1 MNRDFDQL
9 VADFLAG
16 YWEANPSSATAYG
29 IHEHDSVLD
38 SMTRDAIEAE
48 SARLQSFRDRLEF
61 RISPAQLDRDR
72 RIDRSILLTQID
84 AIILELTEIRSW
96 TKDPG
101 LYVELLGNSLLSLL
115 KRDFAPLES
124 RVRSLLARLEQVPRL
139 MDEARSN
146 LERPPRLFLQTALRL
161 IPGTVEFLKHDLLR
175 PLASARAELRGRAEA
190 LAAMAADA
198 LIDYGRHVEGKL
210 LPLSEGDY
218 RLGPDLYRKKFRVAL
233 ATDLEPERLLSRAR
247 EALRETREE
256 MAALARRMDP
266 GRSLSDVL
274 NRAARDHPTPERF
287 LQEFRESVE
296 AVKDFIRSRDLI
308 ALPDPDSLVIEAAPP
323 FFAIQGAFCDSP
335 GPFDVPLP
343 TYYYVSELSG
353 FSTAEAEDLLQ
364 DNNDYLIP
372 IVTIH
377 EAYPGHYVHF
387 VHQNRSPSVVRKVFW
402 NGAFVEGWA
411 HYAEQMMIEEGFGA
425 AEPRIRLFLL
435 KNQTRAQLNAILDI
449 LLHTGEISEEGAVN
463 LLKEEGWQPDIVAR
477 KKVERAGLTS
487 TQLSTYY
494 LGRSEI
500 LDLRERY
507 RTRLGGRYALK
518 KFHEALMEIG
528 SPPFPVA
535 RDLLLEESA

>member
-1 MNRDFDQL
+1 MNWDFDRL

-16 YWEANPSSATAYG
+16 YWKANPSSATAYG
-29 IHEHDSVLD
+29 IHEYDSVLD
-38 SMTRDAIEAE
+38 SMSRDSIEAE
-48 SARLQSFRDRLEF
+48 SARLQSFRHRLES
-61 RISPAQLDRDR
+61 RISPAHLDRDR
-72 RIDRSILLTQID
+72 RIDRSILLAQID

-101 LYVELLGNSLLSLL
+101 LYVELLGSSLLSLL

-124 RVRSLLARLEQVPRL
+124 RARSLLARLEQVPRL
-139 MDEARSN
+139 MEEARSN
-146 LERPPRLFLQTALRL
+146 LERPPRLFLRTALRL
-161 IPGTVEFLKHDLLR
+161 IPGTVEFLKNDLLR
-175 PLASARAELRGRAEA
+175 PLAPARAELRGRAEA
-190 LAAMAADA
+190 LAVKAAEA

-218 RLGPDLYRKKFRVAL
+218 RLGPDLYRKKFRAVL
-233 ATDLEPERLLSRAR
+233 ATDLEPEHLLSRAR

-266 GRSLSDVL
+266 GRSLPDVL
-274 NRAARDHPTPERF
+274 KTAARDHPTPDRF
-287 LQEFRESVE
+287 LQAFRESVE

-449 LLHTGEISEEGAVN
+449 LLHTGEISEEAAVN

-507 RTRLGGRYALK
+507 RTRLGSRYALK
-518 KFHEALMEIG
+518 KFHEVLMEIG
-528 SPPFPVA
+528 SPPFPFA